1 MGGGIWG
8 GWVISNFE
16 KVNILFPFLAL
27 SIYKFSVV
35 AQKPF
40 FHFDHSIVAP
50 LPKPTKQVVKMNE
63 LEAKKFAADSV
74 RHMLGGA
81 PGTKV
86 AWGEGLA
93 VFWGT
98 TVPVDRLAITG
109 QLLTAIGFKEEAIAL
124 DHIMEWANMCSLSTI
139 KKSNFKMPIKRKGFY
154 IAIIEVVFIINGQ
167 DVADVEGEQDGE
179 ASVVVVWRRS
189 RCFTGGSR
197 RCRGTRSPC
206 RGGRR

>member
-1 MGGGIWG
+1 MG
-8 GWVISNFE
+8 
-16 KVNILFPFLAL
+16 LH
-27 SIYKFSVV
+27 Y
-35 AQKPF
+35 
-40 FHFDHSIVAP
+40 
-50 LPKPTKQVVKMNE
+50 
-63 LEAKKFAADSV
+63 
-74 RHMLGGA
+74 
-81 PGTKV
+81 
-86 AWGEGLA
+86 A
-93 VFWGT
+93 VFWS

-189 RCFTGGSR
+189 RPREVLHWRVQKVPRDKITLQGG
-197 RCRGTRSPC
+197 
-206 RGGRR
+206 

>member
-27 SIYKFSVV
+27 SVV

-50 LPKPTKQVVKMNE
+50 LPKPTKSVVKMNE

>member
-1 MGGGIWG
+1 MSHIKEIIGQI
-8 GWVISNFE
+8 IF
-16 KVNILFPFLAL
+16 LFTGKKKFL
-27 SIYKFSVV
+27 SIFYTIRKV
-35 AQKPF
+35 A
-40 FHFDHSIVAP
+40 
-50 LPKPTKQVVKMNE
+50 
-63 LEAKKFAADSV
+63 
-74 RHMLGGA
+74 
-81 PGTKV
+81 

-167 DVADVEGEQDGE
+167 DVG
-179 ASVVVVWRRS
+179 SWRCARQ
-189 RCFTGGSR
+189 R
-197 RCRGTRSPC
+197 RWQTH
-206 RGGRR
+206 